1 MKYHALIALLVLG
14 AAFAAAGC
22 REGGKQVGQPAPDF
36 SLKDLDGASVRLSN
50 YRGKVVIVNFWATW
64 CPPCR
69 EEIPDFVDL
78 FTAYSG
84 RGLVILGIGLDRE
97 GEKALKPFAEKYRI
111 AYPLLVGNAETARAW
126 GGVDAIPATFII
138 DRQGIVR
145 KQYVGSQPKSV
156 FEKEIVPLLDAR

>member
-1 MKYHALIALLVLG
+1 MKYRALIALLVLG

-22 REGGKQVGQPAPDF
+22 REGGKLVGQSAPDF
-36 SLKDLDGASVRLSN
+36 SLKDLDGSIVRLSN

-78 FTAYSG
+78 FTVYSG

-97 GEKALKPFAEKYRI
+97 GEKALKPFAEKNRI
-111 AYPLLVGNAETARAW
+111 AYPLLVGNAEIARAW
-126 GGVDAIPATFII
+126 GGIDAIPATFII

-145 KQYVGSQPKSV
+145 KQYVGFRPKSV
-156 FEKEIVPLLDAR
+156 FEGDVVPLLDAR